1 MVPREWTNP
10 RTGATLTLAIEDHS
24 DSEVRELC
32 ETSYQAWLTYRGFSF
47 PNRVRVLSA
56 LADGLAASS
65 DEVVAIADEET
76 ALGEPR
82 LVGEVART
90 VFQLRMFAEALE
102 DDTLFARQI
111 DEAVEGPPPAGHP
124 ELVRSLIPLG
134 PVAVFGAS
142 NFPFAFGVLGGD
154 VASALAAGCSVIVK
168 EHSAQPRLSQRLVE
182 LARDVLEKEFPGL
195 DIFLSVRG
203 TQAGAQVVQD
213 PRVSA
218 VGFTGSVS
226 GGRHLFDLAQARP
239 NPIPFYG
246 ELGSINPVVV
256 SRQAAESRADQIA
269 QGFVDSL
276 LLGGGQFCTKPS
288 VLVIP
293 EDSTILE
300 TIKVLL
306 ASAQP
311 VALLTTRIAS
321 AYRARVDEMTTANAT
336 NVVTAP
342 NGSEPGSWVHPALF
356 VTSVEEMLTE
366 TTVLREECFGP
377 AAVVVPYATDDE
389 ALAVSSAGGGVLVG
403 SVHGEDDDPLAQ
415 AIVQALIP
423 RAGRIVWNGWPTG
436 VAVTP
441 AQMHGGPY
449 PAATVPGATSVGLH
463 AASRFVRPL
472 VLQSMPPG
480 MQVA

>member
-1 MVPREWTNP
+1 MAPREWTNP
-10 RTGATLTLAIEDHS
+10 RTGATLTLALEDTS
-24 DSEVRELC
+24 PSEVSELC
-32 ETSYQAWLTYRGFSF
+32 ERSYSAWLTYRELSIVE
-47 PNRVRVLSA
+47 RARVLTT
-56 LADGLAASS
+56 LADGLAAASK
-65 DEVVAIADEET
+65 EMVAIADEES

-90 VFQLRMFAEALE
+90 VFQLRMFAEALSRG
-102 DDTLFARQI
+102 TLFPREV
-111 DEAVEGPPPAGHP
+111 DEAVEGPPPAGRP
-124 ELVRSLIPLG
+124 ELVRSLVPLG

-182 LARDVLEKEFPGL
+182 LARDVLGKEFPGL

-203 TQAGAQVVQD
+203 TQAGAQVVQN

-256 SRQAAESRADQIA
+256 SRQAAESRGDQIA

-300 TIKVLL
+300 TIKVSL

-321 AYRARVDEMTTANAT
+321 AYRARVVEMTSANAT

-342 NGSEPGSWVHPALF
+342 DSPELGSWVHPALF
-356 VTSVEEMLTE
+356 VTSVQEMLTE
-366 TTVLREECFGP
+366 TTILREECFGP
-377 AAVVVPYATDDE
+377 AAVVVPYATDEE
-389 ALAVSSAGGGVLVG
+389 ALAVSSVGGGVLVG
-403 SVHGEDDDPLAQ
+403 CVHGEDDDPLAQ
-415 AIVQALIP
+415 AIVKALIP
-423 RAGRIVWNGWPTG
+423 RSGRIVWNGWPTG
-436 VAVTP
+436 VAVSP

-449 PAATVPGATSVGLH
+449 PAATVPGSTSVGLH
-463 AASRFVRPL
+463 AASRFARPV
-472 VLQSMPPG
+472 VLQSMPSAMHLP
-480 MQVA
+480 